1 MDIINTDS
9 ASEARDLP
17 EKLVALYDA
26 NMRDLCQNDLQKKCE
41 EIFIRLATELTYE
54 QCVNLERAT
63 KEQANSQDW
72 HKYRIGRITSTTL
85 YHVCTANE
93 TEKTDLVE
101 KIMQYNQQD
110 LSHVPAV
117 NWGKNNEDIAR
128 KQYIKEM
135 KAKHQNFNVDLC
147 GLVMLPGNPH
157 LGASPDGIA
166 NCTCCGK
173 VAVEIKCP
181 YKYREGLKGI
191 SEDPYFCLD
200 ENFQLKKA
208 HQYYHQVQLHM
219 FVCNVQSCDFV
230 VWTEKEVQICRIA
243 RDEEMLQAVLPKA
256 EVFFKQ
262 RVLPELLTHSMDTRD
277 PSGSKP

>member
-9 ASEARDLP
+9 ASKARNLP
-17 EKLVALYDA
+17 EELEALYDA
-26 NMRDLCQNDLQKKCE
+26 NMRRLCQNDLQKKCE

-72 HKYRIGRITSTTL
+72 HKYRIG
-85 YHVCTANE
+85 
-93 TEKTDLVE
+93 
-101 KIMQYNQQD
+101 
-110 LSHVPAV
+110 
-117 NWGKNNEDIAR
+117 
-128 KQYIKEM
+128 
-135 KAKHQNFNVDLC
+135 
-147 GLVMLPGNPH
+147 NPH

-166 NCTCCGK
+166 SCTCCGK

-181 YKYREGLKGI
+181 YKYRDGLRGS

-200 ENFQLKKA
+200 KNGQLKKG

-230 VWTEKEVQICRIA
+230 VWTQKEVKITRIA

-262 RVLPELLTHSMDTRD
+262 RVLPELLTRSMDTPD

>member
-1 MDIINTDS
+1 MDIT
-9 ASEARDLP
+9 DLP
-17 EKLVALYDA
+17 EELVSLYDA

-41 EIFIRLATELTYE
+41 EIFIKLGTELINK

-63 KEQANSQDW
+63 KEQADSQVW

-85 YHVCTANE
+85 YHVCTATE
-93 TEKTDLVE
+93 TEKTDLV
-101 KIMQYNQQD
+101 KKVMQYNNQD

-117 NWGKNNEDIAR
+117 VWGKNNEDIAR

-135 KAKHQNFNVDLC
+135 KAKHQNFNVELC
-147 GLVMLPGNPH
+147 GLVMLPGYPH

-166 NCTCCGK
+166 NCTCCCGK

-181 YKYREGLKGI
+181 FKYSDGLEGS

-200 ENFQLKKA
+200 KNGQLKKD

-219 FVCNVQSCDFV
+219 FVCNVKFCDFV
-230 VWTEKEVQICRIA
+230 IWTQKEVQICRIA
-243 RDEEMLQAVLPKA
+243 RDKEMLQTVLPKA

-262 RVLPELLTHSMDTRD
+262 RVLPEVLTRSMAPPN
-277 PSGSKP
+277 PSG